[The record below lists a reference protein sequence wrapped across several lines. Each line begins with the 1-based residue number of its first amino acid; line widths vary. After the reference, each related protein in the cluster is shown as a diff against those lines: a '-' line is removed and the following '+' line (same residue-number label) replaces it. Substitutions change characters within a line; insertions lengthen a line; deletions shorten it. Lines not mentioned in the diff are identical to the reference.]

1 MMLHAVLFHLLSGT
15 GYGTSATVAEW
26 LDNWTVT
33 DADDARIAYGLRL
46 ALGLQPAPPP
56 GGITIT
62 VEWCGADPVV
72 HYGRAGGDLER
83 AELPDL
89 IAAARHLLA
98 ADNPPYWPDVATPKI
113 KPVQMSLF

>member
-1 MMLHAVLFHLLSGT
+1 MLHAVLYHLLSGH
-15 GYGTSATVAEW
+15 GCGTSATVAEW

-33 DADDARIAYGLRL
+33 GADDARIAYGLRL

-56 GGITIT
+56 VGITIT

-72 HYGRAGGDLER
+72 HFGCAGGDLER

-98 ADNPPYWPDVATPKI
+98 ADDPPSWPTVAPPKPN
-113 KPVQMSLF
+113 PVQMSLF